1 MSDTVPDSVAALRT
15 RAQPVVAALLAA
27 GGRPLVVGG
36 AVRDALRGSFSS
48 DIDIE
53 VYHLEPDALLDTLIP
68 LGKLN
73 AVGRSFGVLKLRLAD
88 GCAFDITIPQRDNR
102 NTHGGRGVLS
112 AADPHMTPHE
122 AASRRDF
129 TWNALAIT
137 PEGELLDFFD
147 GVEDLHNGVIRHISN
162 AFAEDPVRVLRAMQF
177 AARFDMQFA
186 PATAAYCQTLLPLAS
201 TIAPERVW
209 GEWAKWALGS
219 YPRAGLQALH
229 ESGWVA
235 HFPELAALCDCVQSP
250 EHHPEGDVWAHVG
263 FVCTAAAQI
272 ATRDQLATEPR
283 RVLLFAAL
291 CHDLGKPATTQLD
304 QDGRIRS
311 RGHAVAGVAVAK
323 ALLGRIGAPQAIIEQ
338 VLPLVREHMAHYGQP
353 TPRTLRRL
361 AARLA
366 PSSIGT
372 WAQLVEA
379 DHSGRPPR
387 PPRDPARDFVT
398 HAHELGILDSPP
410 APVLTG
416 RDLLT
421 AGYTHGPGIGRLL
434 RDAYQAQ
441 LDGTFTTVEEGLVW
455 LRNERL

>member
-1 MSDTVPDSVAALRT
+1 VL
-15 RAQPVVAALLAA
+15 AALLAA
-27 GGRPLVVGG
+27 GGRPLVLGG

-53 VYHLEPDALLDTLIP
+53 VYDLVPDALIAALTP

-73 AVGRSFGVLKLRLAD
+73 AVGRSFGVLKLRLVD
-88 GCAFDITIPQRDNR
+88 GSEFDVTIPQRGSR
-102 NTHGGRGVLS
+102 NIHGERGTLP
-112 AADPHMTPHE
+112 APDPNMTPRE

-137 PEGELLDFFD
+137 PEGEVLDFFG
-147 GVEDLHNGVIRHISN
+147 GVDDLHNGVIRHVSD
-162 AFAEDPVRVLRAMQF
+162 AFGEDPLRVLRAMQF
-177 AARFDMQFA
+177 AARFDMQLA
-186 PATAAYCQTLLPLAS
+186 PETAVHCQTLLPLAS
-201 TIAPERVW
+201 TIAIERVW
-209 GEWAKWALGS
+209 GEWAKWALAAH
-219 YPRAGLQALH
+219 PRAGLRVLR

-235 HFPELAALCDCVQSP
+235 HFPELAALCGCVQSP
-250 EHHPEGDVWAHVG
+250 EHHPEGDVWTHTG
-263 FVCTAAAQI
+263 FVCATAADI
-272 ATRDQLATEPR
+272 AARDQLATEAR
-283 RVLLFAAL
+283 RVLVFAAL
-291 CHDLGKPATTQLD
+291 CHDLGKPATTLLD

-311 RGHAVAGVAVAK
+311 RGHAAAGVAVAK
-323 ALLGRIGAPQAIIEQ
+323 ALLDRIGAPQAIIEP

-366 PSSIGT
+366 PSSIAS

-398 HAHELGILDSPP
+398 NARELGILDSPP

-416 RDLLT
+416 RDLIA
-421 AGYTHGPGIGRLL
+421 AGYVHGPGIGRLL

-441 LDGTFTTVEEGLVW
+441 LDGMFATVEEGLVW
-455 LRNERL
+455 LHNERP